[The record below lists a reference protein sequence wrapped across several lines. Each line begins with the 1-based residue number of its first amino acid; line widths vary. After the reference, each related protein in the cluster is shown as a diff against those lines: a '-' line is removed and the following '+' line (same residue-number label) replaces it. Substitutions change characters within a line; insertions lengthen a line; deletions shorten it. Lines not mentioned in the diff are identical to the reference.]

1 MARSPHIS
9 FPITLL
15 SAGLSFT
22 AVTTACDAR
31 PFPAM
36 RLCVEPFLVS
46 EGLVSLTHPP
56 PRRQMSG
63 SLKFATHSANLDL
76 RLPGNGI
83 KVAMYSMYCMYRR
96 MAKDVFKTCILP
108 SNSHALNWI
117 AVSACEINCLGTIFP

>member
-63 SLKFATHSANLDL
+63 SLTIRYPLRELGLAPSWKWHKSGYVLYVLYVPPDGERRLQNMHFA
-76 RLPGNGI
+76 I
-83 KVAMYSMYCMYRR
+83 
-96 MAKDVFKTCILP
+96 
-108 SNSHALNWI
+108 
-117 AVSACEINCLGTIFP
+117 